1 MVTYA
6 PTTESLWEMEP
17 IWERPSTT
25 TQLSNPSPT
34 EPLST
39 TVPTPIPAATT
50 AIASQCLT
58 KQSSLMTSDA
68 YAT

>member
-6 PTTESLWEMEP
+6 PTIESLWAMEP

-25 TQLSNPSPT
+25 TQLSKPTPT
-34 EPLST
+34 ELLST

-50 AIASQCLT
+50 AIASQ
-58 KQSSLMTSDA
+58 
-68 YAT
+68 